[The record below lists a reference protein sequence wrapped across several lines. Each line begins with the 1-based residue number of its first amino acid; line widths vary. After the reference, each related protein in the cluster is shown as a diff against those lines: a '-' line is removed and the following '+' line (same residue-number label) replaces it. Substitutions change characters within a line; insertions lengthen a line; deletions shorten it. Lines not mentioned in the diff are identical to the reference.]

1 MVFFGD
7 LTQNTISFKL
17 LTFVVDGVNV
27 FQSIRIC
34 MIVQLKEQDAPF
46 IISVHCMN
54 HCTNMV
60 VQTFYKLGIVWK
72 IEVMLQSL
80 CVYFSHSLK
89 RLHEFVELANIGET
103 WGQHNL
109 GKIKTHGVSMVFP
122 AKRMLFKCCIL
133 VLKMLTLLHK
143 MFKTWKLFVTWR

>member
-60 VQTFYKLGIVWK
+60 VQTFYKLGIV
-72 IEVMLQSL
+72 
-80 CVYFSHSLK
+80 
-89 RLHEFVELANIGET
+89 
-103 WGQHNL
+103 
-109 GKIKTHGVSMVFP
+109 
-122 AKRMLFKCCIL
+122 
-133 VLKMLTLLHK
+133 
-143 MFKTWKLFVTWR
+143 